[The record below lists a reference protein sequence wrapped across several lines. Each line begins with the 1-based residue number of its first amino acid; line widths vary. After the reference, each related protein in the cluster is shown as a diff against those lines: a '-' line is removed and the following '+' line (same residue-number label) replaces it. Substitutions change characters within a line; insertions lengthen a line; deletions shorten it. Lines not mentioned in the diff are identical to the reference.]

1 MKMVCFRKLPV
12 SAEKLNFF
20 CSVHWKN
27 AEGPLSVALKDD
39 LARSITLGFK
49 MV

>member
-1 MKMVCFRKLPV
+1 MPQRWRYFISGHC
-12 SAEKLNFF
+12 
-20 CSVHWKN
+20 KN
-27 AEGPLSVALKDD
+27 AQGPLAVALKDD